1 MKDIEQTRLYTRL
14 KSMQLDLIVLYMNV
28 TLHSAE
34 VVPQH
39 LHPVAK

>member
-1 MKDIEQTRLYTRL
+1 MKDIEKTRLHTRL
-14 KSMQLDLIVLYMNV
+14 KSMQLDLIVLHVNV
-28 TLHSAE
+28 TLHGTE